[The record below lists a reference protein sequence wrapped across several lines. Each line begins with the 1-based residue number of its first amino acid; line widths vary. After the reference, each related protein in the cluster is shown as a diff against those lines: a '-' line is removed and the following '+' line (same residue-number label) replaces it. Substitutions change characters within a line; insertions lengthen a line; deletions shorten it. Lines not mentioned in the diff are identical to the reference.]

1 MEMGKKIGFIFGIC
15 ILFLSIISI
24 STLYTIYQST
34 SELSQEKQTL
44 QNELNSCEKELT
56 NVDLQIYY
64 TENELIKTRNSLNE
78 TCYEVEMRQSDGIY
92 ELHNPSYSEAMNFIK
107 TDKTNYK
114 KYDDETFNCAHYS
127 LEVNNESESRGIRC
141 AFVVVNL
148 SGGVAHA
155 LVAFNTTDKGILY
168 IEPQSDEKVNLEVGK
183 DYWADCV
190 VEKSSRYYYE
200 KDPDNI
206 VKDYELYW

>member
-1 MEMGKKIGFIFGIC
+1 MEMEKKIRFIFGIC
-15 ILFLSIISI
+15 VLLLSIISI

-44 QNELNSCEKELT
+44 QNELNSREKELT
-56 NVDLQIYY
+56 NVNSQIYY

-78 TCYEVEMRQSDGIY
+78 TYCEVEMRQSDGIY
-92 ELHNPSYSEAMNFIK
+92 ELHNPSYSEAMSFIK

-114 KYDDETFNCAHYS
+114 KYDEETFNCAHYS

-141 AFVVVNL
+141 AYVFVNL
-148 SGGVAHA
+148 SGEVAHA

-206 VKDYELYW
+206 VEDYEIYW